1 LGYDH
6 FSNKRVPPPLYSHS
20 NVLSFKN
27 TKKHH
32 NKPNLEQF
40 RHQSKTQSKQS
51 SFPKKSLL
59 LNLQPIKSTIL
70 WRKSQRMKKRLLSKN
85 KRLLDNEIKNQIKQH
100 KDKLKF
106 HYGFTADPDK
116 TTHQNFHNILTS
128 HHTQD
133 HHQQPNTHPP

>member
-1 LGYDH
+1 
-6 FSNKRVPPPLYSHS
+6 
-20 NVLSFKN
+20 
-27 TKKHH
+27 
-32 NKPNLEQF
+32 
-40 RHQSKTQSKQS
+40 
-51 SFPKKSLL
+51 
-59 LNLQPIKSTIL
+59 
-70 WRKSQRMKKRLLSKN
+70 MKKRLLSKN